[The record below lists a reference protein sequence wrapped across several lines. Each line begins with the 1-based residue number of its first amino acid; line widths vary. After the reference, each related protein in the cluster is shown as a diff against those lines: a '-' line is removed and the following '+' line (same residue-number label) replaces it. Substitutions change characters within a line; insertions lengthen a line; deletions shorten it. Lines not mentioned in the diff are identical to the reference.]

1 MLRRKEAR
9 LSGWGRL
16 SVPGREV
23 RSEDLLCVT
32 ARAVLTRGLG
42 RSYGDSALPPPGV
55 TEVAGSALA
64 DRILAFDSV
73 TGLLLAEAGLSLAEL
88 NRLLLP
94 RGWFVPVS
102 PGTQFVTLGGM
113 VAADVHGKNHHRD
126 GTIGRHVTRLLV
138 RLASGEV
145 VECSRQDEPELFRAT
160 IGGMGLTGHVLEV
173 ELRMVRIPSPWI
185 LAESF
190 PVPDVAAFVRALK
203 ASGRDW
209 PFTVGWIDC
218 LHRGGR
224 RSGLGRGVLHRGRW
238 ALPEEA
244 SRAGRAGPPP
254 ARRRLAVPFVLPGW
268 LLNPSSV
275 RAFNALYFHRYRGAS
290 AERPRR
296 GVVHPESF
304 FYPLD
309 ALRDWNRL
317 YGPRGFTQYQCVL
330 PEEAEGGPAA
340 AAERF
345 LDLLSRSRAASFLC
359 VIKDCGPEG
368 EGVLS
373 FPRPGISIAV
383 DLPVRDGTQE
393 LVDALDRQVIAE
405 GGRIYLAKDA
415 FTRREHF
422 QAMEGDRLADF
433 ARLRA
438 KYDPEGRL
446 ASAQSV
452 RLLGDPRTRWE
463 PRRSARDLPAAS

>member
-1 MLRRKEAR
+1 M
-9 LSGWGRL
+9 
-16 SVPGREV
+16 
-23 RSEDLLCVT
+23 T
-32 ARAVLTRGLG
+32 AGAVLTRGLG

-64 DRILAFDSV
+64 DRILGFDSA

-88 NRLLLP
+88 HRLLLL
-94 RGWFVPVS
+94 RGWSVPVS
-102 PGTQFVTLGGM
+102 PGTKFVTLGGM

-145 VECSRQDEPELFRAT
+145 VECSRAAEPELFRAT
-160 IGGMGLTGHVLEV
+160 LGGMGLTGHVLEV
-173 ELRMVRIPSPWI
+173 ELRMARIPSPWL

-190 PVPDVAAFVRALK
+190 PVPDVAAFVGALK

-238 ALPEEA
+238 ALPEEVA
-244 SRAGRAGPPP
+244 AAGRRPGRAVGRGGGPAAGG
-254 ARRRLAVPFVLPGW
+254 RLSVPFVVPGW
-268 LLNPSSV
+268 VLNPWSV
-275 RAFNALYFHRYRGAS
+275 RAFNALYYGRFRGAT

-296 GVVHPESF
+296 AVVGPGPF

-309 ALRDWNRL
+309 AVRHWNRL

-415 FTRREHF
+415 FTRRESF